1 MMNYDKIE
9 LNNFAEYQKI
19 ILLTETT
26 RLIKNK
32 SKQWQSHKNTGKFYY
47 E

>member
-9 LNNFAEYQKI
+9 LNNFAEYQQI
-19 ILLTETT
+19 ILLMKTT